1 MWSLILIAVL
11 LLAVNGFVFS
21 QDQTD
26 EELKIKYKAIIT
38 PNVVLWSNR
47 WDWKYLDLRLEGNLT
62 PSL

>member
-1 MWSLILIAVL
+1 MWSLILIAAL

-38 PNVVLWSNR
+38 PNAVLCSNR
-47 WDWKYLDLRLEGNLT
+47 WDWRYLDLRLEGNLT